1 MAAKLTKRERRR
13 LRKEGLLDMQYELDV
28 HGNTQSHGFNMKK
41 VTPRTERQSEI
52 FEKFEDNHLMIHGY
66 AGTGKT
72 YVLMYLAL
80 QQIMDPSTPYEKLK
94 IFRSAVATRNIGY
107 LPGNVVSKMESF
119 EGPYMDIAADL
130 YGRGDAYAIL
140 KHKGMVEFH
149 PTSFI
154 RGSTYNNTIVLVDE
168 CQNLNW
174 HEFSSLITRCGMDT
188 KYLFSGDSAQSDL
201 YTRDWQQMDIHRMVS
216 ICDAMPSFELV
227 EMELDDIVR
236 SGLVKEFLIYAQDF
250 ESYGT

>member
-28 HGNTQSHGFNMKK
+28 ISGQPKHGFSMKK
-41 VTPRTERQSEI
+41 VTPRTERQADI
-52 FEKFEDNHLMIHGY
+52 FEKFDDNHLMVHGY

-119 EGPYMDIAADL
+119 EGPYMDISGDL
-130 YGRGDAYAIL
+130 FDRGDAYAIL
-140 KHKGMVEFH
+140 KHKGLVEFH

-168 CQNLNW
+168 CQNLSW
-174 HEFSSLITRCGMDT
+174 HEFSSLITRCGHNT

-201 YTRDWQQMDIHRMVS
+201 HPRSYEVMDIHRMIT
-216 ICDAMPSFELV
+216 ICEAMPSFDLV
-227 EMELDDIVR
+227 EMEIDDIVR
-236 SGLVKEFLIYAQDF
+236 SGLVKEFLIHAQTL
-250 ESYGT
+250 EYGT